1 MIIAID
7 FDGTIVEHRFPE
19 IGEPLPHAF
28 EVMQAL
34 QEAGHKL
41 ILWTY
46 RDGEDLKKAVR
57 LCRENG
63 IRFYAVNH
71 SKPNEDYDKY
81 MSRKIYADIY
91 IDDRNLGGFPGWLE
105 VQRMILEDGSHGV
118 QFETSSSNTR
128 KTVLQEQPITERKR
142 NFSVLKSIVAAFPF

>member
-7 FDGTIVEHRFPE
+7 FDGTIVEHKFPA

-28 EVMQAL
+28 EVMKEL
-34 QEAGHKL
+34 QQKGHKL

-46 RDGEDLKKAVR
+46 RDGEDLTKAVQ

-63 IRFYAVNH
+63 VRFYAVNH

-81 MSRKIYADIY
+81 MSRKIYADLY

-105 VQRMILEDGSHGV
+105 VRRQ
-118 QFETSSSNTR
+118 
-128 KTVLQEQPITERKR
+128 VLGENMPQPAEAVAHAVHTHEASEQAKK
-142 NFSVLKSIVAAFPF
+142 KSGGLFKGFKAAFSL